1 MNKIAVFPG
10 SFDPF
15 TIGHQS
21 IVERAIPLFDKIIIA
36 IGFNSDKKGFYEIE
50 QRKSWIKKIFE
61 NNKTIEVEVY
71 EGLTVDFCKKHNSNF
86 ILRGLRT
93 SADFEYER
101 AIGQLNK
108 AMNEQIETIYIL
120 TLPEH
125 TAISSSMVRE
135 IIKYKADASKFLPKV
150 IADFINSKK

>member
-15 TIGHQS
+15 TIGHES
-21 IVERAIPLFDKIIIA
+21 IITRALDIFDKIIIA
-36 IGFNSDKKGFYEIE
+36 VGNNENKKVFFNLDVRLSMIKEVFKNIE
-50 QRKSWIKKIFE
+50 K
-61 NNKTIEVEVY
+61 VEVTQFN
-71 EGLTVDFCKKHNSNF
+71 GLTIDFCKQVKALY

-101 AIGQLNK
+101 AIAQVNK
-108 AMNEQIETIYIL
+108 AMYPEIESVFFL

-125 TAISSSMVRE
+125 TSINSSIVRE
-135 IIKYKADASKFLPKV
+135 ILRYGGDVSKFIPHAVDL
-150 IADFINSKK
+150 KKYLK

>member
-1 MNKIAVFPG
+1 MNKIAIFPG

-21 IVERAIPLFDKIIIA
+21 IVERALPLFDKIIIA
-36 IGFNSDKKGFYEIE
+36 IGYNSEKKGFFDIE
-50 QRKSWIKKIFE
+50 QRKNWIQKIFE
-61 NNKTIEVEVY
+61 NNKKIEVEEY
-71 EGLTVDFCKKHNSNF
+71 TGLTVNFCKKHDSNY

-101 AIGQLNK
+101 AIGQMNK
-108 AMNEQIETIYIL
+108 SMYENIETIYYL

-125 TAISSSMVRE
+125 TAISSSIVRE
-135 IIKYKADASKFLPKV
+135 IIKFKADASKFLPKI
-150 IADFINSKK
+150 IADALKTNL